1 MRRFFGGVRSDSGR
15 SFVGNHSV
23 HPVVNDRPVSVDPT
37 DRDAITW
44 EQNVLQVHDSGSENR
59 LLQAGRL
66 RPDDH
71 VPDGRR
77 VFLVPLLALATLL
90 LTGCHSAQN
99 GNGTAPDGDATPP
112 QLNQDRSGGAFKDTD
127 PWILKTTNL
136 NAARGNH
143 GIFLGN
149 GLVGATFGMNG
160 TGAGQDARS
169 YVARGYDEKE
179 DFKPIGNWHD
189 IGLPEPKSGEP
200 YEQTLDLKR
209 GILTTKMGGTTVTAF
224 VSTATP
230 GVTLIH
236 VDGATPTNPPHPAG
250 FDITDGPDKGGGW
263 TRRVRF
269 QTEGKLMASN
279 PPGAAVQLSYADELA
294 RHEAEWEK
302 RWQAADITIEG
313 DPEAQQL
320 VHKLLFDLM
329 QSARPDSDDSIPPE
343 TLSGDFYKGHIFWD
357 AEVWMFPALVALHPD
372 LARDILDYRFRY
384 LEAAK
389 ALAKQQGCAGAD
401 FPWESAATGKETAPG
416 GFSQGRHVTAGV
428 GWATWL
434 YWQATGDK
442 KWMTERGWPLLSNV
456 AAYFATKAKK
466 TPATGKYEIKDVTG
480 PDEFAIGVDNNTYT
494 NAMARNVLLAAT
506 EAAPLVGQKADP
518 KWGEVA
524 KNLALPFDKANNRY
538 LAREADKGEKTKQ
551 ADGELLLYPAELPMD
566 RKVAEATFD
575 FHAARPI
582 TNGPAMT
589 DSIHALVA
597 ARLGRADEAE
607 KNFRDSY
614 RPFVRGPF
622 LLFSEKRSMDR
633 CVFTTGAGGIL
644 QSVIY
649 GFGGLSYSEKDGLI
663 KGPVALPK
671 GWTKLTI
678 TGIHRGGKR
687 YTLTVTP
694 QGRQLVRE

>member
-1 MRRFFGGVRSDSGR
+1 LLISASAFLLSGC
-15 SFVGNHSV
+15 N
-23 HPVVNDRPVSVDPT
+23 NDPAP
-37 DRDAITW
+37 DA
-44 EQNVLQVHDSGSENR
+44 
-59 LLQAGRL
+59 
-66 RPDDH
+66 
-71 VPDGRR
+71 
-77 VFLVPLLALATLL
+77 
-90 LTGCHSAQN
+90 
-99 GNGTAPDGDATPP
+99 GNGPTPP
-112 QLNQDRSGGAFKDTD
+112 QLNQDRSAGAFKDTD
-127 PWILKTTNL
+127 PWVLKTTDPK
-136 NAARGNH
+136 AGRGNH

-149 GLVGATFGMNG
+149 GLIGATFGASG
-160 TGAGQDARS
+160 TGAGTDARS
-169 YVARGYDEKE
+169 YVYRGYDPQEN
-179 DFKPIGNWHD
+179 FKAIGNWHD
-189 IGLPEPKSGEP
+189 LGLPEPKSGET
-200 YEQTLDLKR
+200 YEQTLDMKR
-209 GILTTKMGGTTVTAF
+209 GILTTKVGGTTITTLLSITA
-224 VSTATP
+224 P
-230 GVTLIH
+230 LNGWLH
-236 VDGATPTNPPHPAG
+236 VEGATPTPPPAPAG
-250 FDITDGPDKGGGW
+250 FDITDGADSSGGW

-269 QTEGKLMASN
+269 QHDNSITLVKSDPPTAPAAPSLNFTEVRAK
-279 PPGAAVQLSYADELA
+279 
-294 RHEAEWEK
+294 HEAEWAK
-302 RWQAADITIEG
+302 RWGAADITIEG

-320 VHKLLFDLM
+320 VRKLLFDLM
-329 QSARPDSDDSIPPE
+329 QSARPEGNDSIPPE

-372 LARDILDYRFRY
+372 LARGMLDYRFER
-384 LEAAK
+384 LDAAK
-389 ALAKQQGCAGAD
+389 ALAKKQGCAGAD

-428 GWATWL
+428 GAAVWL

-456 AAYFATKAKK
+456 ATYFATKAKK
-466 TPATGKYEIKDVTG
+466 NAATGKYDIKNVTG
-480 PDEFAIGVDNNTYT
+480 PDEFGIGVNNNTYT
-494 NAMARNVLLAAT
+494 NAMARKVLLAAT
-506 EAAPLVGQKADP
+506 DAAGIVGQKADP
-518 KWGEVA
+518 RWAEIA
-524 KNLALPFDKANNRY
+524 KNLTLPFDKPNNRY
-538 LAREADKGEKTKQ
+538 LKCEGDKGEKTKQ

-566 RKVAEATFD
+566 PTVAAATFD

-614 RPFVRGPF
+614 RPFMRGPF

-633 CVFTTGAGGIL
+633 CVFTTGAGGVL

-678 TGIHRGGKR
+678 TGIHRGSKR

-694 QGRQLVRE
+694 QGRTLTAM